1 VGGKSAFLL
10 REKAAH
16 AREVLASI
24 GQGLREQY
32 DPAPPFSGRLAELVG
47 KIERSTNGSK
57 ADDASRW
64 RVPPRREIYRTDVS
78 HRVIRGKAMS
88 PADYRRRAEELVGI
102 ADRVGDYRSRA
113 ALLAMAQS
121 WQHLAAQAEKNLQT
135 VVVYETPEPR
145 QQPQANPQKKKD

>member
-1 VGGKSAFLL
+1 MGGKSAFLL

-47 KIERSTNGSK
+47 KIERSTNGRK
-57 ADDASRW
+57 ADDASRG
-64 RVPPRREIYRTDVS
+64 RLPPRRESYRTDVS

>member
-1 VGGKSAFLL
+1 MTQ
-10 REKAAH
+10 R
-16 AREVLASI
+16 R
-24 GQGLREQY
+24 
-32 DPAPPFSGRLAELVG
+32 
-47 KIERSTNGSK
+47 RST
-57 ADDASRW
+57 AASLRSSDQPTGVRLTMRPGGVW
-64 RVPPRREIYRTDVS
+64 PPRRESYRTDVS

-145 QQPQANPQKKKD
+145 QQPQANPQKKND